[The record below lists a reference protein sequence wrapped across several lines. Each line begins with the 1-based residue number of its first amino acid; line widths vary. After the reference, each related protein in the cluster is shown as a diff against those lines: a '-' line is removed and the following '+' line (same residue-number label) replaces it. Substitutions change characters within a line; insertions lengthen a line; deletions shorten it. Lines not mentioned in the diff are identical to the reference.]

1 MIDFNNGLHEAAII
15 VLFGPTGAG
24 KTTFANIASGDSMR
38 IGRGVKSCTQNVE
51 PTTMFTVDGKPVVV
65 VDCPGFDDT
74 YLSETDILKSVAGFL
89 TAAITDTRVGGT
101 DMRHLN
107 MFKELC
113 GTDSLQN
120 VVYVTNMWSDPPTE
134 DEIFREN
141 ELRDGVDLFA
151 GPLALGAQMTR
162 HYNTQESAHDI
173 IRLLLPREPTMPK
186 IAKEIKDENRK
197 LEETA
202 AGIALGHGLQDEIK
216 KLNEQIKRI
225 QEEHAR
231 VIAESNAKF
240 QKQLTE
246 QEKVARERH
255 QSMEKMLKAQEQRAQ
270 EKQQSLLN
278 QVEALREGH
287 QQKEEDWRDQLQAH
301 SAAMAQ
307 KMSEAML
314 RLNSDHEAKLESLQ
328 KQHENNLKYTREAN
342 EKREDKMREEF
353 RKIKDDDDRKAQL
366 AQKAFNEALADARR
380 SNKRGICVI
389 A

>member
-24 KTTFANIASGDSMR
+24 KTTFANVASGDSMR

-89 TAAITDTRVGGT
+89 TAAYSQQFKITGLLYLHRITDTRVGGT

-120 VVYVTNMWSDPPTE
+120 VVYVTNMWSNPPTE
-134 DEIFREN
+134 DEMFREN
-141 ELRDGVDLFA
+141 ALRDGIDLFG
-151 GPLALGAQMTR
+151 GPLALGAQMAR

-231 VIAESNAKF
+231 
-240 QKQLTE
+240 
-246 QEKVARERH
+246 EKVARERH

-278 QVEALREGH
+278 QVKALGEGH
-287 QQKEEDWRDQLQAH
+287 QQKEEVWRDQLQAH

-314 RLNSDHEAKLESLQ
+314 RLNSDHEAK
-328 KQHENNLKYTREAN
+328 EAN